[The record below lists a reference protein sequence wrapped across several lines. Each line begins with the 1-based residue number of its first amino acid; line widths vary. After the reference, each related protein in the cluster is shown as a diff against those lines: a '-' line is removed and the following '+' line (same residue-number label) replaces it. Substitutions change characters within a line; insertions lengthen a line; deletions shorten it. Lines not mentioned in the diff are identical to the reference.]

1 MESVVNNLQPRQD
14 FDNSEMADMQNLV
27 KVALRKQIK
36 SVLKLMSLENRVEQ
50 SNKITQKV
58 SQHLNMKKKGN
69 WVGNM
74 LLQIHF
80 AASSNAGI
88 QTCQTSKHLS
98 KYWIWSEYNGSSQ
111 RYASKTEGGEFFFD

>member
-69 WVGNM
+69 
-74 LLQIHF
+74 
-80 AASSNAGI
+80 
-88 QTCQTSKHLS
+88 
-98 KYWIWSEYNGSSQ
+98 
-111 RYASKTEGGEFFFD
+111 

>member
-1 MESVVNNLQPRQD
+1 MKFLNNLYKKKNCICFHDHKHPMESVVNNLQPRQD

-69 WVGNM
+69 
-74 LLQIHF
+74 
-80 AASSNAGI
+80 
-88 QTCQTSKHLS
+88 
-98 KYWIWSEYNGSSQ
+98 
-111 RYASKTEGGEFFFD
+111 